1 MEVLLETTVPRE
13 FEAKAGTTYETRFV
27 YMGFSRLDT
36 EARTLSR
43 MKVDENNKV
52 FYFESEFPKGC
63 VIPRAYHT
71 ELARVTVYSKS
82 PRIWK
87 EELAGDLVYFF
98 RETQQQLQQ
107 E

>member
-1 MEVLLETTVPRE
+1 M
-13 FEAKAGTTYETRFV
+13 AGTTYETRFV

-43 MKVDENNKV
+43 MKVGEDKKV
-52 FYFESEFPKGC
+52 LYFESEFPKGC
-63 VIPRAYHT
+63 IIPRAYHT
-71 ELARVTVYSKS
+71 ELARVTVYSKT

>member
-1 MEVLLETTVPRE
+1 
-13 FEAKAGTTYETRFV
+13 
-27 YMGFSRLDT
+27 
-36 EARTLSR
+36 
-43 MKVDENNKV
+43 MKVDETNRV
-52 FYFESEFPKGC
+52 WYSESEFPRGC

-87 EELAGDLVYFF
+87 EEVDGGLVYFF
-98 RETQQQLQQ
+98 RETQQLQQ